1 MSPTTAGPQSCRTVT
16 VWVSPDA
23 PKPQFEMFSTF
34 LKLSFSYWLLKSLS
48 IKNLIVLF
56 AIFSQIYFPSILK
69 RCFKLSQQ
77 SIFSLCF
84 SPIVFVFSHS
94 FIYLERQTWFSL
106 HGIYSLNIYI
116 FIYSLILKILH
127 FLSIF
132 LVS

>member
-1 MSPTTAGPQSCRTVT
+1 MSPTTAGPQSRRTVT

-34 LKLSFSYWLLKSLS
+34 LNLSFSYWLIKSLY
-48 IKNLIVLF
+48 IKNLIMLF
-56 AIFSQIYFPSILK
+56 AIFSQIYLPSILK

-84 SPIVFVFSHS
+84 SPTVFVFSHL

-106 HGIYSLNIYI
+106 HGIYSIYI
-116 FIYSLILKILH
+116 YFFIVLLK
-127 FLSIF
+127 FFCIF
-132 LVS
+132 LVFS